1 MAAKSTMRIAGKILK
16 YLAVCVVFAVMI
28 FMIWRAFFSD
38 VIPNSINTL
47 TANDALYEA
56 YKKDG
61 NELLIEHQKIDNI
74 TRVQLTE
81 KEELQQGRKS
91 NYGYFCIPRVDII
104 PAANQVQIVFR
115 YNNSTI
121 RALKDDYGVDPL
133 PDRSAE
139 LYDVSLV
146 LNTDLTPDNQNDN
159 ANGGPESVRSTRYF
173 PSKVYTVS
181 DEKNMYNYRKYVFEN
196 ISLDELSLAL
206 FVDIYYIDDIDYEK
220 LSYGTVCIWE
230 YKAPT
235 YTRKLSPAD
244 IAALDNWRKEE

>member
-1 MAAKSTMRIAGKILK
+1 MAVKSTMRIVGKILK
-16 YLAVCVVFAVMI
+16 YMAVAVVFAVMI

-38 VIPNSINTL
+38 IIPDSINTL
-47 TANDALYEA
+47 TPNGALYEA
-56 YKKDG
+56 YLKDG
-61 NELLIEHQKIDNI
+61 KDLLIEHQNIDNI

-104 PAANQVQIVFR
+104 PAANQIQIVFR

-121 RALKDDYGVDPL
+121 SALKNDYGVDPL
-133 PDRSAE
+133 PDRTE
-139 LYDVSLV
+139 DLYDVSLV
-146 LNTDLTPDNQNDN
+146 LNTDLTPDIESDN
-159 ANGGPESVRSTRYF
+159 ANGGPEAVKSTRYF
-173 PSKVYTVS
+173 PSTVYTVK

-196 ISLDELSLAL
+196 VSLDELSLAL
-206 FVDIYYIDDIDYEK
+206 FVDIYYIDDIDYKK

-230 YKAPT
+230 YKAKT
-235 YTRKLSPAD
+235 YTRALSSAD

>member
-1 MAAKSTMRIAGKILK
+1 MSAQSTMRIAGRILK
-16 YLAVCVVFAVMI
+16 YLAVFVVFAVMI

-38 VIPNSINTL
+38 IIPSSINTL

-56 YKKDG
+56 YAKDG
-61 NELLIEHQKIDNI
+61 KDLLIEHQNIDNI
-74 TRVQLTE
+74 TRVQLTD
-81 KEELQQGRKS
+81 KEEQQQDRKS

-104 PAANQVQIVFR
+104 PAANQIQIVFR

-121 RALKDDYGVDPL
+121 QALKDDYGVDPL
-133 PDRSAE
+133 PDRRE
-139 LYDVSLV
+139 DLYDVSLV
-146 LNTDLTPDNQNDN
+146 LNTDLTPDIESDN

-196 ISLDELSLAL
+196 VSLDELSLAL
-206 FVDIYYIDDIDYEK
+206 FVDIYYIDDVDYDK
-220 LSYGTVCIWE
+220 TSYGTVCIWE
-230 YKAPT
+230 YKAKT
-235 YTRKLSPAD
+235 YTRRLSSAD